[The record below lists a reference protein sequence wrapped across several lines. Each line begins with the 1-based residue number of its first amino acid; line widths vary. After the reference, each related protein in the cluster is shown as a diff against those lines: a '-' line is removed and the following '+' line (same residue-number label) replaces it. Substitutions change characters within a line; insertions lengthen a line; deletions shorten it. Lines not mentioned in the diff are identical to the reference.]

1 MTKLSL
7 AIDIAGLRLRSPTM
21 NAAGVLGL
29 SKSLLQRV
37 YNSGAGAA
45 ITKSIGPIPR
55 EGHRNPTLIS
65 VEGGAL
71 NAMGLPNPGI
81 DYFSDEIKKLDF
93 PVVASFFGG
102 TFEDFRKVAM
112 NLSETNVSALE
123 LNCSCPNVEE
133 EMGMLASDE
142 ENVERVT
149 RDVKRV
155 TNLPVFVKLSPAVTD
170 IVSIAKAAEDGG
182 ADAITATNTLKGIAI
197 DIGFKRPILSNVTG
211 GLSGPALKPVS
222 LRCVWDIYQ
231 EVDIPLIGCG
241 GVSTWK
247 DAVEYILA
255 GATAVEIG
263 TSIMNRGFPV
273 FREVAEGIR
282 GYMGSNNYRTIED
295 FRGIAHGK

>member
-37 YNSGAGAA
+37 YNAGAGAA
-45 ITKSIGPIPR
+45 ITKSIGPSPR

-247 DAVEYILA
+247 DAIEYILA

-282 GYMGSNNYRTIED
+282 GYMASNNYRTIED